1 MRKHSTIQA
10 MNRTEEQVVNPI
22 TDVSAEETIITNAAQ
37 TEDESDVS
45 LNLNLAN
52 LDRNSQQVHKQ
63 ISNISLIGT
72 NQNNTPH

>member
-10 MNRTEEQVVNPI
+10 MNRTEEPVANPI